1 MSMVVQLFANKQF
14 DSSLE
19 PLIKGLRECF
29 GFSTKASFIFLASY
43 GLKFSDRISGT
54 ITKTFDT
61 RGPEWRDDTNLELQP
76 AINVLL
82 ERQGKIFGY
91 NFQEV
96 RTDSAALKKCID
108 ELMKIANATGDMMLN
123 SELSS
128 YKKGVASAAKQ
139 DFIVIVS
146 GYLKELAEVSEPF

>member
-1 MSMVVQLFANKQF
+1 MAIAVQQFANKQF

-43 GLKFSDRISGT
+43 GLKFPEQISDLSP
-54 ITKTFDT
+54 KVFDT
-61 RGPEWRDDTNLELQP
+61 KGPEWRDDTNLELQS
-76 AINVLL
+76 AINILL

-91 NFQEV
+91 SFQQV
-96 RTDSAALKKCID
+96 RTDSIVLKKCID
-108 ELMKIANATGDMMLN
+108 ELMRIANSTGFMMLN
-123 SELSS
+123 SDLSS
-128 YKKGVASAAKQ
+128 YKKGVPSAGKQ

-146 GYLKELAEVSEPF
+146 GYLKDLAEALEPF